1 MIPVKRLSDL
11 TKADKSGLYFR
22 FGDDFSKIM
31 TDTVIPIV
39 NDVKNHGNSAVVDY
53 TEKFDKFRI
62 DSVLADKTEIEKGYS
77 NTSKE
82 VIIAL
87 EKAADN
93 IREFHSKQIKNDF
106 SYSRPD
112 GSLLGV
118 K

>member
-11 TKADKSGLYFR
+11 TKAEKTGLFFR

-39 NDVKNHGNSAVVDY
+39 NDVKNLGNSAVINY
-53 TEKFDKFRI
+53 TEKFDKFKI
-62 DSVLADKTEIEKGYS
+62 DSVLAENEEIEKGYS

-87 EKAADN
+87 EKAVDN

-106 SYSRPD
+106 SYSRTD